1 MEIRFDDLKNAD
13 LIIDCI
19 YKSGPKSG
27 YKGEP
32 LHILLPKCGTA
43 SGFRKVSRKDN
54 KKEMAYV
61 VLFSTQAVKEWPDSL
76 DNETGI
82 FKYYGDNRDPDK
94 EITNTKQGGNK
105 LLIKVFS
112 MLNLKDK
119 IKDIPPFLVFNQTG
133 EGRDVKF
140 IGLAVPGNPLITPFD
155 DLHKV
160 KKTIKGKSFTN
171 YEAYFT
177 ILDTTDKPI
186 SKKWL
191 KALIEEHENNLKYAP
206 KVWKTFIK
214 KGREGIKALKK
225 D

>member
-43 SGFRKVSRKDN
+43 SGFRKVSRIDN

-61 VLFSTQAVKEWPDSL
+61 ILFSTQVVKEWPDSL
-76 DNETGI
+76 DKETGI

-94 EITNTKQGGNK
+94 GIMNTKQGGNK
-105 LLIKVFS
+105 LLVKVFS

-119 IKDIPPFLVFNQTG
+119 IKDIPPFLIFNQTG
-133 EGRDVKF
+133 DGRDVKF
-140 IGLAVPGNPLITPFD
+140 LGLAVPGNPLITPFD
-155 DLHKV
+155 DLRIV
-160 KKTIKGKSFTN
+160 KKTINGKSFIN
-171 YEAYFT
+171 YEACFT
-177 ILDTTDKPI
+177 ILDTTDNPI

-191 KALIEEHENNLKYAP
+191 KALIENHGNSLKYAP
-206 KVWKTFIK
+206 KAWKTFIK
-214 KGREGIKALKK
+214 KGREGITALKR
-225 D
+225 